1 MASKV
6 VPGRRE
12 QAKGERRAALLD
24 AARRILAT
32 SDISMRRLADEAGVA
47 EATPYNLFG
56 SKRGVIA
63 ALYADQRESF
73 ESRLRA
79 QGATDPLLRLFD
91 AVDLLASD
99 LERHPHFHRALYGA
113 VYRSPGEEADDAAGA
128 DPGIDFW
135 RSAVAEADA
144 AGRFRA
150 DANVA
155 LFARCFVHL
164 LTGAMLDW
172 SEQQI
177 DAQGWRTV
185 TTHGLALLALPVA
198 ADDALAALRR
208 RLAVA

>member
-1 MASKV
+1 MNQ
-6 VPGRRE
+6 GRRE
-12 QAKGERRAALLD
+12 QAKSERRAALLD

-32 SDISMRRLADEAGVA
+32 SDISMRRLAEEAGVA

-79 QGATDPLLRLFD
+79 HGSADPLLRLFD
-91 AVDLLASD
+91 AVDLLADD
-99 LERHPHFHRALYGA
+99 LDRHPHFHRALYGA
-113 VYRSPGEEADDAAGA
+113 VYRSSADERDAEPDA

-135 RSAVAEADA
+135 RTAVAAADA
-144 AGRFRA
+144 SGRFRA

-155 LFARCFVHL
+155 TFARCFVHL

-172 SEQQI
+172 SEQRI
-177 DAQGWRTV
+177 DAQGWRAV
-185 TTHGLALLALPVA
+185 TAHGLALLALPVA
-198 ADDALAALRR
+198 ADDALAALHR
-208 RLAVA
+208 RLVVA